1 MKIQY
6 HNSLNVAHKVIKS
19 LNKLVEN
26 TKIHRNSTVN
36 PQYNY
41 NKPTFLAKEI
51 GLESWSNCRE
61 QGLCLKLTIGPPST
75 WTSFNMAENRN
86 SDDIVIIKDVCGSID
101 NQTNQPSEEAW
112 KNRKYFGYGKYD
124 EAAEYIYQ
132 EICNVLMSQ
141 GYIISNK
148 ESKKAKSKKEVTIKE
163 KKQEI
168 PSIQENDLDAI
179 ESLEV

>member
-51 GLESWSNCRE
+51 GLE
-61 QGLCLKLTIGPPST
+61 KP
-75 WTSFNMAENRN
+75 
-86 SDDIVIIKDVCGSID
+86 V
-101 NQTNQPSEEAW
+101 
-112 KNRKYFGYGKYD
+112 RKKTTTT
-124 EAAEYIYQ
+124 
-132 EICNVLMSQ
+132 
-141 GYIISNK
+141 K
-148 ESKKAKSKKEVTIKE
+148 RTTTPRKPRK
-163 KKQEI
+163 
-168 PSIQENDLDAI
+168 
-179 ESLEV
+179 